1 MGGNDPFGG
10 DSDRTI
16 MRPRPGGRGPRP
28 APFGGPGDG
37 HTQQRFGQA
46 APAPAR
52 IVGAG
57 MNALVAAATP
67 LFTLVGQLRN
77 TISYPDISN
86 LQAHVSQEIVNF
98 EAEAKAKGVPAETIL
113 AARYALCTL
122 IDETVLSTPWGTES
136 NWGNQTL
143 LVRFHNEAWG
153 GEKFF
158 QILDRLLTDPARN
171 LHLLEFMYI
180 CLALGFEGKF
190 RVQAQGRAHLEQV
203 QHRVYE
209 AIRSY
214 RGDFER
220 TLSPHWEGVQ
230 DQRPK
235 LARYVPFWVIGA
247 VAAGVLLAAFV
258 GFLFSLNKRS
268 DPIVTDVAMLG
279 TDAAPVVERELI
291 VAPPSVTLT
300 DLLERDELAS
310 RAMAEGLVKVLDE
323 PGRST
328 VTLWGMFASGQAR
341 VESSQEPLLLR
352 VGSALSELE
361 GPVTIVGH
369 TDNVPIRTLSFPSNW
384 ELSEQRA
391 KSVLGVLGRAV
402 PDRRLS
408 AEGRADTQPL
418 VDNDTPV
425 NRALNRRVEVILFYQ
440 SGDL

>member
-1 MGGNDPFGG
+1 
-10 DSDRTI
+10 
-16 MRPRPGGRGPRP
+16 
-28 APFGGPGDG
+28 
-37 HTQQRFGQA
+37 
-46 APAPAR
+46 
-52 IVGAG
+52 
-57 MNALVAAATP
+57 
-67 LFTLVGQLRN
+67 
-77 TISYPDISN
+77 
-86 LQAHVSQEIVNF
+86 
-98 EAEAKAKGVPAETIL
+98 
-113 AARYALCTL
+113 
-122 IDETVLSTPWGTES
+122 
-136 NWGNQTL
+136 
-143 LVRFHNEAWG
+143 
-153 GEKFF
+153 
-158 QILDRLLTDPARN
+158 
-171 LHLLEFMYI
+171 
-180 CLALGFEGKF
+180 
-190 RVQAQGRAHLEQV
+190 
-203 QHRVYE
+203 
-209 AIRSY
+209 
-214 RGDFER
+214 
-220 TLSPHWEGVQ
+220 LSPHWEGVQ

-279 TDAAPVVERELI
+279 TDAAPVVERELM

-341 VESSQEPLLLR
+341 VESSEEPLLLR

-361 GPVTIVGH
+361 GPVTIIGH

-418 VDNDTPV
+418 VDNDTPI